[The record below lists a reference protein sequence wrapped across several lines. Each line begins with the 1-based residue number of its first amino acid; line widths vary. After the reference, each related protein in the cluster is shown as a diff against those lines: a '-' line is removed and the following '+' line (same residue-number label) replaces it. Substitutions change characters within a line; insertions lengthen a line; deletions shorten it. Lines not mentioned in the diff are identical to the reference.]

1 MSSAI
6 NSEKRKKERR
16 EERKKGKETIP
27 YDSVLPNFFSVYVP
41 ASNLRTHPAGTSQE
55 FENDTKINMWLA
67 SFLSRKTSLSE
78 SIDLSFSKFR
88 VLILVLV
95 QNQK

>member
-16 EERKKGKETIP
+16 EERKKEREGNDTIRFRATK
-27 YDSVLPNFFSVYVP
+27 FFSVYVP

-67 SFLSRKTSLSE
+67 SFP
-78 SIDLSFSKFR
+78 FP
-88 VLILVLV
+88 
-95 QNQK
+95 QNVAF